1 MESTFPNNG
10 GNEEFDPKILGYLC
24 NWCCYAGADLAGVS
38 RIQYPPNIRI
48 IRIMCSSRLEPSIL
62 LEMFIQGIDGIFIG
76 GCHFGDCHYMEGN
89 YHALH
94 KIELTKK
101 LMERSGLN
109 PERLRL
115 EWVSASEG
123 QRFANIMK
131 EMSQRISGL
140 GPNPVSGKNP
150 DMKIMEELLIAK
162 NAADDFRLRLLVGKT
177 YIVTEKGNAYSD
189 TIEEGKYK
197 EMIDEIVDE
206 EILRQRILTSLARR
220 SQSVKEIAVDI
231 GSPTQSVLEHLV
243 VLKDRGLVG
252 LERIDGQSPIY
263 NYTQRD

>member
-1 MESTFPNNG
+1 MLPSSDNG
-10 GNEEFDPKILGYLC
+10 GNEGFEPKIIGYLC

-89 YHALH
+89 YHAIH

-101 LMERSGLN
+101 LMEKSGLN

-123 QRFANIMK
+123 QRFAVIMK
-131 EMSQRISGL
+131 EMSEKILEL
-140 GPNPVSGKNP
+140 GPNPVSGTKP
-150 DMKIMEELLIAK
+150 DLRIMEELLIAK
-162 NAADDFRLRLLVGKT
+162 NASDDFRLRLLVGKT
-177 YIVTEKGNAYSD
+177 YIVTEKGNAYND
-189 TIEEGKYK
+189 MIEEERYK
-197 EMIDEIVDE
+197 EIINEIVDE
-206 EILRQRILTSLARR
+206 EILRQRILSSLAKR

-231 GSPTQSVLEHLV
+231 GSATQDVLEHIV

-263 NYTQRD
+263 NYTQRE

>member
-1 MESTFPNNG
+1 MDPAPDNG
-10 GNEEFDPKILGYLC
+10 GGEDFNPKILGYLC

-62 LEMFIQGIDGIFIG
+62 LEMFIQGIDCIFIG

-89 YHALH
+89 YHAIH

-101 LMERSGLN
+101 LMEKSGLN

-123 QRFANIMK
+123 QRFATIMK
-131 EMSQRISGL
+131 EMSQKIREL

-150 DMKIMEELLIAK
+150 DLEIMEELLIAK
-162 NAADDFRLRLLVGKT
+162 NASDDFRLRLLVGKT
-177 YIVTEKGNAYSD
+177 YIVTEKGNAYSLMRSW
-189 TIEEGKYK
+189 T
-197 EMIDEIVDE
+197 
-206 EILRQRILTSLARR
+206 RR
-220 SQSVKEIAVDI
+220 YS
-231 GSPTQSVLEHLV
+231 
-243 VLKDRGLVG
+243 DR
-252 LERIDGQSPIY
+252 EY
-263 NYTQRD
+263 